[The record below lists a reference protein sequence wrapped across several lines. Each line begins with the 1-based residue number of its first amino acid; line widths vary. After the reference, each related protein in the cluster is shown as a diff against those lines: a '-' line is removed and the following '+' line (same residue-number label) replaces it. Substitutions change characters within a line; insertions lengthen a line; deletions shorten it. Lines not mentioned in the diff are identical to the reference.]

1 MSCKLIQGGKVYTV
15 TQGVLDR
22 ADILI
27 REGKIAAVG
36 RDLPLEPGCEKID
49 ASGLSVYPG
58 MIDTHTH
65 LGLDEWGNWDEINEL
80 NEMGDPITPQLR
92 AVDGFHWQDRALAES
107 ARAGVTSIIV
117 HTGSIQLFSGQSMA
131 VKTRP
136 GTLQKTLLD
145 GCIGIKGGFGGT
157 PKAFYGALGG
167 YPATRMGEAYV
178 LRQALADAC
187 AYRDH
192 RILPKSGEWDAE
204 EKMRALLP
212 LVRREIPWRVHVY
225 KLYDILTCLRIAR
238 EFDLRVVL
246 EHGGESPMIA
256 DYLAENDIM
265 VTVGPSGFIGSVKPE
280 TLYPVLENVEK
291 YFDAGT
297 IIGFQSDHP
306 IIHTASLPRAVG
318 MLVRKGLDET
328 KALEAMTINGA
339 KIIGCEDRIGSIEV
353 GKDADLFL
361 ADGSPFDPMTTI
373 RQVLIDGETIA
384 REE

>member
-1 MSCKLIQGGKVYTV
+1 MGNGAEEVVGHELQVDSGGKVYTV
-15 TQGVLDR
+15 TQGVLGQGGYSDS
-22 ADILI
+22 
-27 REGKIAAVG
+27 EGKIAAVG

-192 RILPKSGEWDAE
+192 RILP
-204 EKMRALLP
+204 RAGNGTRK
-212 LVRREIPWRVHVY
+212 RRCGRCCRWY
-225 KLYDILTCLRIAR
+225 
-238 EFDLRVVL
+238 
-246 EHGGESPMIA
+246 
-256 DYLAENDIM
+256 
-265 VTVGPSGFIGSVKPE
+265 
-280 TLYPVLENVEK
+280 
-291 YFDAGT
+291 AGKFPGASMCISCT
-297 IIGFQSDHP
+297 IS
-306 IIHTASLPRAVG
+306 
-318 MLVRKGLDET
+318 
-328 KALEAMTINGA
+328 
-339 KIIGCEDRIGSIEV
+339 
-353 GKDADLFL
+353 
-361 ADGSPFDPMTTI
+361 
-373 RQVLIDGETIA
+373 
-384 REE
+384 

>member
-92 AVDGFHWQDRALAES
+92 AV
-107 ARAGVTSIIV
+107 
-117 HTGSIQLFSGQSMA
+117 
-131 VKTRP
+131 
-136 GTLQKTLLD
+136 
-145 GCIGIKGGFGGT
+145 
-157 PKAFYGALGG
+157 
-167 YPATRMGEAYV
+167 
-178 LRQALADAC
+178 
-187 AYRDH
+187 
-192 RILPKSGEWDAE
+192 
-204 EKMRALLP
+204 
-212 LVRREIPWRVHVY
+212 
-225 KLYDILTCLRIAR
+225 
-238 EFDLRVVL
+238 
-246 EHGGESPMIA
+246 
-256 DYLAENDIM
+256 
-265 VTVGPSGFIGSVKPE
+265 
-280 TLYPVLENVEK
+280 
-291 YFDAGT
+291 
-297 IIGFQSDHP
+297 
-306 IIHTASLPRAVG
+306 G

-373 RQVLIDGETIA
+373 RQVFIDGETIA